1 MNRIKNAGKNMSI
14 MLTGV
19 AIGAVLTGGSIAA
32 AAGVVAEPTWQPIF
46 VDGRQVQMTAY
57 NIAGHNY
64 VKLRDI
70 GEKVGFNVYWS
81 DGVQVDSDAPYTGE
95 APKQEAAQSNTVQD
109 LSESRQEIVDLTN
122 ALRRE
127 HGLPELSVDE
137 RLMEAAQSCSAQGFT
152 THHNREE
159 CEAVLESGY
168 PYGFGSNLTVFTV
181 SSASGIAQRAVSNWK
196 NSPGHLRTMLDPECN
211 SIGVGITMSGGRTY
225 CYMFVGNPTANNP
238 YA

>member
-1 MNRIKNAGKNMSI
+1 MNRIRNAGKNMSI

-32 AAGVVAEPTWQPIF
+32 AAGIVAEPTWQPIF

-81 DGVQVDSDAPYTGE
+81 DGVQVDSNAPYTGE
-95 APKQEAAQSNTVQD
+95 APKQEVPTSSMTQD
-109 LSESRQEIVDLTN
+109 LSECRQEIVDLTN

-152 THHNREE
+152 AHHNREE

-168 PYGFGSNLTVFTV
+168 PYGFGSNLTVFTA
-181 SSASGIAQRAVSNWK
+181 SSTSGIAQRAVSNWA
-196 NSPGHLRTMLDPECN
+196 NSPGHLRTMLDPDCD
-211 SIGVGITMSGGRTY
+211 SIGVGVTVSGGRTY

>member
-1 MNRIKNAGKNMSI
+1 
-14 MLTGV
+14 
-19 AIGAVLTGGSIAA
+19 
-32 AAGVVAEPTWQPIF
+32 
-46 VDGRQVQMTAY
+46 MTAY

-81 DGVQVDSDAPYTGE
+81 DGVQVDSNAPYTGE

-137 RLMEAAQSCSAQGFT
+137 RLMEAAQNCSAQGFT
-152 THHNREE
+152 AHHNREE

-168 PYGFGSNLTVFTV
+168 PYGFGSNLTAFTA
-181 SSASGIAQRAVSNWK
+181 SSASGIAQRAVSNWA
-196 NSPGHLRTMLDPECN
+196 NSPGHLRTMLDPDCD
-211 SIGVGITMSGGRTY
+211 SIGIGVTVSGGRTY

>member
-1 MNRIKNAGKNMSI
+1 MSI

-19 AIGAVLTGGSIAA
+19 AIGTVLTGGSIAA
-32 AAGVVAEPTWQPIF
+32 AAGIVAEPTWQPIF

-70 GEKVGFNVYWS
+70 GEKVGFNVYWA

-95 APKQEAAQSNTVQD
+95 APKQETAQSGAVQD
-109 LSESRQEIVDLTN
+109 LSECPQEIVDLTN

-127 HGLPELSVDE
+127 HGLQELSVDE

-152 THHNREE
+152 AHHNREE

-168 PYGFGSNLTVFTV
+168 PYGFGSNLTVFTA
-181 SSASGIAQRAVSNWK
+181 SSASGIAQRAVSNWA
-196 NSPGHLRTMLDPECN
+196 NSPGHLRTMLDPDCD
-211 SIGVGITMSGGRTY
+211 SIGVGVTMSDG
-225 CYMFVGNPTANNP
+225 
-238 YA
+238 